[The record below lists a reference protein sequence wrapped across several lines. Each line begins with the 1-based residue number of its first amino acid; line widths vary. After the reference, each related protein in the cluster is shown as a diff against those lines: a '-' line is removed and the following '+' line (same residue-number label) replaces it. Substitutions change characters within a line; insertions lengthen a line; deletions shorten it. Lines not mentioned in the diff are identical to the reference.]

1 MSPCIG
7 QDTHA
12 HRYIHPPTTAGRVNV
27 TGYNVIPADHPQQL
41 WNDKVPLNIERP
53 GLAEWVD
60 WSLLLIGL
68 KLPIRWTT
76 ECNGMSAMARFQLM
90 TLVSEIYQFMWE
102 CAIAKVQIRYLRYT
116 LLTLRAFLLILNFS
130 QHKTPDYSIGS
141 NKVNQQIRRTF
152 GIKIICPLRLRKF

>member
-12 HRYIHPPTTAGRVNV
+12 HRYIHLPTTAGRVNV
-27 TGYNVIPADHPQQL
+27 TGYNVIPADHSQQL
-41 WNDKVPLNIERP
+41 WNDKVPLNIERT

-76 ECNGMSAMARFQLM
+76 ECNGQ
-90 TLVSEIYQFMWE
+90 VS
-102 CAIAKVQIRYLRYT
+102 
-116 LLTLRAFLLILNFS
+116 
-130 QHKTPDYSIGS
+130 
-141 NKVNQQIRRTF
+141 VNDF
-152 GIKIICPLRLRKF
+152 GIGNLSIYVGVRDSKSPNSIFKVYLIDLPSLPPYFKFFTA